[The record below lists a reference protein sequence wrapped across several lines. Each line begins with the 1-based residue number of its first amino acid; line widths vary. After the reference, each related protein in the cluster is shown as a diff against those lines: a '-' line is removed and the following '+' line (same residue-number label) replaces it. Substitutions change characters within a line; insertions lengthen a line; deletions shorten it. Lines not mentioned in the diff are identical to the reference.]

1 LLVVLVA
8 AATVALGCVATVSV
22 PPVRG
27 VIVSGPPPA
36 PIIEARSQP
45 PAAASVWVSGYWHWT
60 GMQYTWIPG
69 HWEVEP
75 PMGVMWQPPRYVL
88 SGGVYVYQPGGW
100 RRGPL
105 PTPPARANALH

>member
-1 LLVVLVA
+1 ML
-8 AATVALGCVATVSV
+8 AATLALGSQACVATVSV

-36 PIIEARSQP
+36 PIIEARSQA
-45 PAAASVWVSGYWHWT
+45 PAPGALWVSGYWHWT

-69 HWEVEP
+69 HWEVAP
-75 PMGVMWQPPRYVL
+75 PMGARWEAPHYVL
-88 SGGVYVYQPGGW
+88 SEGVYVYQPGGW

-105 PTPPARANALH
+105 PTPPARANAFR